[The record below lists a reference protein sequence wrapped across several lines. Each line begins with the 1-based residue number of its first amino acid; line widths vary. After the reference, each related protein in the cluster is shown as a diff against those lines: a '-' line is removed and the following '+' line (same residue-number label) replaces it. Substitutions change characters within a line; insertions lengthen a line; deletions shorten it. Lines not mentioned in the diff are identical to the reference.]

1 MQLPVHFDDWEDLR
15 PVQNKA
21 QSEIQKAEGQT
32 NARAAK
38 GEQQTQRRRKRK
50 KKKKK
55 DWKILTQV
63 PNSPSELYKKT
74 VPL

>member
-1 MQLPVHFDDWEDLR
+1 MPVHFDDREDLR

-38 GEQQTQRRRKRK
+38 GGEQQTRRRRKRK
-50 KKKKK
+50 KKERLKN
-55 DWKILTQV
+55 I
-63 PNSPSELYKKT
+63 NASS
-74 VPL
+74 